1 MFACFCCKRTHIQNS
16 EPQREWIRPTLQQN
30 PHKYLRIILFC
41 TAARWWQ
48 HRVGIVQGDPSVGV
62 SKSSTNNM
70 FGFQH
75 PTCYFHGVSWC
86 SKSLRKVVRCQTLTH
101 PPNNRKMPQLDPLSG
116 SDRAGRKTK
125 RWGWLPIFRHSNDG
139 SSLGGKGSKE
149 AKSNLTYTRIR
160 GTAIVRLK
168 CQVPKI
174 GKRNPQLRD
183 SGFFANA
190 LTSLCFLSFASER
203 FLTANA
209 DSRWGRASPEIASL
223 PCPSSA

>member
-1 MFACFCCKRTHIQNS
+1 MHCIVGVSKNLMFACFCCKRTHIQNS
-16 EPQREWIRPTLQQN
+16 EPQREWTRPTLQQN
-30 PHKYLRIILFC
+30 PHKYLRTILFC
-41 TAARWWQ
+41 TAARWLQ
-48 HRVGIVQGDPSVGV
+48 HRVGIAQGDPSVGV

-116 SDRAGRKTK
+116 SDRAGRKIK

-168 CQVPKI
+168 CQ
-174 GKRNPQLRD
+174 GKN
-183 SGFFANA
+183 
-190 LTSLCFLSFASER
+190 
-203 FLTANA
+203 
-209 DSRWGRASPEIASL
+209 WKKK
-223 PCPSSA
+223 SSTQRLGLAMR